1 MNKTAI
7 LPGFPRPLVFAH
19 RGLSSLYPE
28 NSMVAFRAAR
38 DAGVPGVEL
47 DIHLSRDRRLV
58 VFHDDTTGRIAR
70 EAGAFTRQGKDP
82 GEGAIPG
89 GGPARRD
96 LPIEASDY
104 DLLAGLDIGSWKDPA
119 FASERIPLLDSVLEE
134 LGGDMYFDIEIKS
147 RSLKDSGLEVL
158 LVDTLRRH
166 AMEERCIV
174 SSFNPLSLRRFK
186 ALMPEIPRAIIWSR
200 SEELYWYLRRGEGR
214 WIAGVDLL
222 KPEQSLVKGPRMFPG
237 LGRPILP
244 WTVDAAE
251 DEARLLAAGVE
262 GIVSNRP
269 QELPGWR
276 KAQETPGKI

>member
-1 MNKTAI
+1 MKKASI

-19 RGLSSLYPE
+19 RGLSSFYPE
-28 NSMVAFRAAR
+28 NSMAAFRAAKN
-38 DAGVPGVEL
+38 AGVPGIEL

-58 VFHDDTTGRIAR
+58 VFHDDTTGRIVR
-70 EAGAFTRQGKDP
+70 EASALTSQGKNS
-82 GEGAIPG
+82 GEGATPG
-89 GGPARRD
+89 DGPSRRD
-96 LPIEASDY
+96 LSIEASDY
-104 DLLAGLDIGSWKDPA
+104 DLLADLDIGSWKDPA
-119 FASERIPLLDSVLEE
+119 FASERMPLLDSVLEE

-158 LVDTLRRH
+158 LADTLRRH
-166 AMEERCIV
+166 VMEGRCIV
-174 SSFNPLSLRRFK
+174 SSFNPLSLRRFR

-251 DEARLLAAGVE
+251 DEARLLTARVE

-276 KAQETPGKI
+276 KAQKAPCKI